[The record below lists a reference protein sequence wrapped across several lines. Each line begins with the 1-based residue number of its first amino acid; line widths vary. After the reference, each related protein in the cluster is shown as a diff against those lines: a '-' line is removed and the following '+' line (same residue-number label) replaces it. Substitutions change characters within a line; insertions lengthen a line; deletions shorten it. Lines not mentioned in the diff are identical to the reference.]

1 MSNKEIIDS
10 IKSHLT
16 GEKEVDVPYLQTEL
30 AIYKNIK
37 NEEVIY
43 AIANMLFGY
52 MSKETKEKLDLKTHE
67 ALDKRREEYEKVVWL
82 LNEKKYEEAKTI
94 LKKLSSLYLKAT
106 YAKEQNYYDFEE
118 AAEYFIFCGSVEN
131 GRKLKVKRYP
141 EPVTYYHY
149 QLASIYQLEENY
161 EEAINELNICLTYNP
176 ICQYALLGLVDLY
189 GRLKMYEEAFETI
202 QIALKY
208 AYSKEQFAYLYK
220 CLGCYYEIKE
230 NIDIATVCYLTSN
243 FYKYDEENEKTVIE
257 LAKFYGKIDLNS
269 NEDVKHIFDK
279 YNIQHG
285 VSKEVLFAL
294 DDFIKYTKKIN
305 DIGTCKYLLNI
316 MIELTNKE
324 YYKTE
329 LEKLLID

>member
-1 MSNKEIIDS
+1 MDERHEN
-10 IKSHLT
+10 T
-16 GEKEVDVPYLQTEL
+16 FPFVPY
-30 AIYKNIK
+30 
-37 NEEVIY
+37 
-43 AIANMLFGY
+43 
-52 MSKETKEKLDLKTHE
+52 KLDLVMLECIEQGKPQWLKEWLNQEMIDYQQSVLPQKYRWNE
-67 ALDKRREEYEKVVWL
+67 AMCFMSGVCYAFAVKGGLSAER
-82 LNEKKYEEAKTI
+82 ASAI
-94 LKKLSSLYLKAT
+94 SKLYT
-106 YAKEQNYYDFEE
+106 DIDF
-118 AAEYFIFCGSVEN
+118 S
-131 GRKLKVKRYP
+131 
-141 EPVTYYHY
+141 
-149 QLASIYQLEENY
+149 
-161 EEAINELNICLTYNP
+161 
-176 ICQYALLGLVDLY
+176 
-189 GRLKMYEEAFETI
+189 
-202 QIALKY
+202 

-230 NIDIATVCYLTSN
+230 NIDIATVCYLTSF

-324 YYKTE
+324 HYKTE